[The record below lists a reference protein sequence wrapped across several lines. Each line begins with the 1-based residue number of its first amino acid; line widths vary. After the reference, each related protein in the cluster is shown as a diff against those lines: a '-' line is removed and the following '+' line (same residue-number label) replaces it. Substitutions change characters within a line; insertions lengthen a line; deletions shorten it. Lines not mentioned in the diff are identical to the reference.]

1 MAVNPEAVFLCW
13 FLPLAAVFFESA
25 ALTERSLYFPVSVN
39 CSSAPN
45 KASFYSNKGSDAYD
59 LIQQHGLSFPCVH
72 ILLHLWHL
80 ACQEEHHRPWKG
92 VFRIN

>member
-1 MAVNPEAVFLCW
+1 MLVSASRGS
-13 FLPLAAVFFESA
+13 FESA

-59 LIQQHGLSFPCVH
+59 LIQQHGSSFPSVCTHYYFYGIYLVKKSTTDH
-72 ILLHLWHL
+72 GRVSLGLTRDLQTRG
-80 ACQEEHHRPWKG
+80 AS
-92 VFRIN
+92 